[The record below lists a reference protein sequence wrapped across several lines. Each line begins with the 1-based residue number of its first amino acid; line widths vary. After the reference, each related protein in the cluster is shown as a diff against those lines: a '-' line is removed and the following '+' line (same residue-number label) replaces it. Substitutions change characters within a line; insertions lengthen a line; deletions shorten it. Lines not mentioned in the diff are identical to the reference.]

1 MWTGRLTN
9 YLWPCSNFNY
19 CSTPS
24 SGWQRQWVKHLVFTC
39 TIVVSLLNHLWLN
52 TNTLQAKDH
61 YVGVYKAK
69 GHCSYVN
76 CELPVAKFQCL
87 VLAVPYMRKL
97 GGGFN
102 LTIWWFCPWSKSPP
116 IYDSQLSWH
125 MHIHSS
131 GNTVAIQVPLP
142 RNDGLVSYMVGA
154 SSVSKKEI

>member
-76 CELPVAKFQCL
+76 CELPVAKFQFL
-87 VLAVPYMRKL
+87 VLAVPYTRKL
-97 GGGFN
+97 GGGSN
-102 LTIWWFCPWSKSPP
+102 LTILWFCPWSKSPP
-116 IYDSQLSWH
+116 IFDSQLSWLK
-125 MHIHSS
+125 HIHSS
-131 GNTVAIQVPLP
+131 GNTVTVQVPCRGMMDLYHTWL
-142 RNDGLVSYMVGA
+142 GLLHFHR
-154 SSVSKKEI
+154 KEI